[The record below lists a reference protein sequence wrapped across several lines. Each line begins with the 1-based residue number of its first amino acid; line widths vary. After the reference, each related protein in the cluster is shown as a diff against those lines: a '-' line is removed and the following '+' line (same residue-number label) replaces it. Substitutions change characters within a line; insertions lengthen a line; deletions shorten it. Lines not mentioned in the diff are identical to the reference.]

1 MSPGTD
7 PIDPAAAPAGPTDA
21 AAAPAGPP
29 EVAGAPV
36 GPPDEAGAPARPP
49 DAAGAPAAPPEVAG
63 APAGPPDVAGAPAG
77 PPDVAG
83 APAGAGDAPVAAD
96 RAVKRRRLLEL
107 LDERGADRLLLTSAT
122 ALSWYLDGARVHV
135 SLAGDPIAAVVV
147 GREGDEWRVFAN
159 EADRLL
165 AEELPHDPAAT
176 LTRVPWHEPLAA
188 DLPGALREPDVSAE
202 LRAARASLLPGEL
215 ARYRALCR
223 EVAEVLTDAAAAA
236 HPEQSE
242 RDVAATLAAGLAA
255 RGIDPLVTLVA
266 GRSRLV
272 HRHPLPTAA
281 PIGDRAMLVVCG
293 RRHGLIAN
301 ATRWLRFGAADPA
314 EADAERRILEVEAAF
329 LDATVP
335 GAALGDAFAA
345 GIAAYR
351 ASGFAADEWRNHHQ
365 GGAAGYAGRD
375 PRAVPGIADRVQ
387 PGQPFAWNPTAP
399 GAKVEDTVLV
409 GPDGVD
415 PLTVDPRWPTTRVA
429 GRIRPIT
436 LQL

>member
-1 MSPGTD
+1 MSPATD
-7 PIDPAAAPAGPTDA
+7 PMDPA
-21 AAAPAGPP
+21 
-29 EVAGAPV
+29 V
-36 GPPDEAGAPARPP
+36 
-49 DAAGAPAAPPEVAG
+49 
-63 APAGPPDVAGAPAG
+63 APAG

-96 RAVKRRRLLEL
+96 RAVKRQRVLEL
-107 LDERGADRLLLTSAT
+107 LDVRGADRLLLTSAT

-147 GREGDEWRVFAN
+147 GREGDEWLVFAN
-159 EADRLL
+159 EAERML

-176 LTRVPWHEPLAA
+176 LTRVPWHEPLAGSAATPATGLLTEA
-188 DLPGALREPDVSAE
+188 DVAAE
-202 LRAARASLLPGEL
+202 LRAARASLLPAEL

-223 EVAEVLTDAAAAA
+223 EVAEVLTDAATGA

-255 RGIDPLVTLVA
+255 RGIDPLVALVA
-266 GRSRLV
+266 GRSRLG

-281 PIGDRAMLVVCG
+281 PIGDRSMLVVCG

-301 ATRWLRFGAADPA
+301 ATRWLRFGATDPA

-345 GIAAYR
+345 GIAAYG
-351 ASGFAADEWRNHHQ
+351 ANGFDADEWRNHHQ

-375 PRAVPGIADRVQ
+375 PRAMPGIADVVQ

-399 GAKVEDTVLV
+399 GAKVEDTVLA
-409 GPDGVD
+409 GPDGIE

-429 GRIRPIT
+429 GRIRPAT